1 MSALFT
7 HIFIP
12 VVLLLIFSK
21 KIGLDPKKIVGL
33 SFFSILPDADAFL
46 QPHRALLHNAFILVI
61 PILLFIF
68 LKSRRD
74 ITGIICFYLASH
86 LILDLFNGGIFL
98 FYPYYNNVFFARAEL
113 WLVQGNF
120 NPVLDYGISDRIMG
134 TAEPVISSE
143 NIGISILLMVSGLFS
158 FRCKRQ

>member
-21 KIGLDPKKIVGL
+21 RIELDPRKIAGL

-61 PILLFIF
+61 PVMLFIF

-86 LILDLFNGGIFL
+86 LVLDLFNGGIFFL
-98 FYPYYNNVFFARAEL
+98 YPYYNSIFFARAEL

-120 NPVLDYGISDRIMG
+120 KPVLDYGISDRIMG
-134 TAEPVISSE
+134 MGEPVISSE
-143 NIGISILLMVSGLFS
+143 NIGISILLMVLALLGLRS
-158 FRCKRQ
+158 RRQ